1 MAIDPVGVWI
11 SGPLAAFSDGYASEL
26 TRTGYAPAS
35 VRLQMKVLADLSN
48 WLLKQGMVAT
58 DLRSSAL
65 DRFLRDRRAAGH
77 TRYASSKAVRPILD
91 YLQQLQATPPQTE
104 DAVLGP
110 VEVVLDRF
118 WRYLTVERAL
128 AIATARVYLDMMR
141 PFLQGRLS
149 ADGFALDLERLSAAD
164 VVSFVVVRCPR
175 QSRGAAKLTVTA
187 LRSLLGFL
195 HLEGLIESS
204 LASAVPSVAD
214 RRLVGLPKGLDSD
227 QVRRILASCDDATR
241 RGCRDIAILTMFVRL
256 GMRSG
261 EVAKLRLDDIDWRA
275 GEIIVSSRSCTR
287 SIARGSVGRLHGRD
301 LR

>member
-35 VRLQMKVLADLSN
+35 VRLQMKVLADLSD

-118 WRYLTVERAL
+118 WR
-128 AIATARVYLDMMR
+128 
-141 PFLQGRLS
+141 
-149 ADGFALDLERLSAAD
+149 
-164 VVSFVVVRCPR
+164 
-175 QSRGAAKLTVTA
+175 
-187 LRSLLGFL
+187 
-195 HLEGLIESS
+195 
-204 LASAVPSVAD
+204 
-214 RRLVGLPKGLDSD
+214 
-227 QVRRILASCDDATR
+227 
-241 RGCRDIAILTMFVRL
+241 
-256 GMRSG
+256 
-261 EVAKLRLDDIDWRA
+261 
-275 GEIIVSSRSCTR
+275 
-287 SIARGSVGRLHGRD
+287 
-301 LR
+301 